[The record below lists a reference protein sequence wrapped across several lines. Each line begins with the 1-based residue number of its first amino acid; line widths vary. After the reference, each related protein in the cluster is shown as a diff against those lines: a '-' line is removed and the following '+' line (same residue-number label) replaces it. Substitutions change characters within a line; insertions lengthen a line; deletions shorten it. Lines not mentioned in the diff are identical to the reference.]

1 MANKYGR
8 TGIPIDWDI
17 AKSLWVAGR
26 TADEIAKQFGINR
39 NTIETRAKR
48 GKWGLLRKQAKSSS
62 LKIENGSNRPDALR
76 FQADQNRLLL
86 NTQLTKR
93 GPNENANDAEI
104 LQRAATIGDAI
115 GFRTRVIKANDSAL
129 KVLEENPPT
138 NIGEADRFAET
149 LTKVERIGARAYGY
163 EREAETPVI
172 NIAMLTSG
180 NEYDP

>member
-17 AKSLWVAGR
+17 VKSLWVAGR
-26 TADEIAKQFGINR
+26 TSAEIAKQFNIIR

-62 LKIENGSNRPDALR
+62 LKIEKEPNRPRVLR
-76 FQADQNRLLL
+76 FEADQTSTIM

-104 LQRAATIGDAI
+104 LQRAASIGDSV

-138 NIGEADRFAET
+138 NIGEADRFAEA
-149 LTKVERIGARAYGY
+149 LTKVERIGARAFGY
-163 EREAETPVI
+163 EREAETPII
-172 NIAMLTSG
+172 NIAMLTSDQ
-180 NEYDP
+180 NYE